1 MFICA
6 SVIEQST
13 LEETWIKNHNA
24 KNSRMVCLWLQRR
37 RVINDQEFDSFAI
50 FAKKPVESV
59 MTSRRR
65 QPRGENMSYPSSI
78 TNIATACGLALSV
91 FGFILNFMGLR
102 GLHW

>member
-13 LEETWIKNHNA
+13 IEHTWVKCDEA
-24 KNSRMVCLWLQRR
+24 KAARMICFWVQRR
-37 RVINDQEFDSFAI
+37 RVINDQEFDSFAV
-50 FAKKPVESV
+50 FAKRPVEFV

-65 QPRGENMSYPSSI
+65 KARDLKVQYPSAVTPFVTASGVAVSI
-78 TNIATACGLALSV
+78 M
-91 FGFILNFMGLR
+91 GFILNFMGLR